1 MIPPTVSPDASLPPA
16 VAGPAFLRD
25 GTEVWVRPVLDED
38 RELVLDFLGREATEA
53 IELRHF
59 AAVRA
64 EAPERERIARS
75 SPADRLCLLVLG
87 EHADQVAI
95 VGVGEY
101 VRLGP
106 GAPVAEIAFLVA
118 ASFRGLGVASLL
130 LARLARAA
138 RAFGLVRFEARVRE
152 EDSGI
157 LEVFQGRGLP
167 FGEGSD
173 EGEVDVFI
181 PLDPEVGQAGSAQT
195 TRRGQRAGPRTADGG
210 RSDTAVAQIRDASAV
225 PSYVGP
231 AAPDP

>member
-1 MIPPTVSPDASLPPA
+1 MIPPSVAPDASLPPA

-38 RELVLDFLGREATEA
+38 REMVLDFLGRESTES

-64 EAPERERIARS
+64 ERAGEGGARA

-87 EHADQVAI
+87 DRADRVAV

-101 VRLGP
+101 VRLRP
-106 GAPVAEIAFLVA
+106 GEPAAEIAFLVA
-118 ASFRGLGVASLL
+118 TSFRGLGVASLL

-138 RAFGLVRFEARVRE
+138 RAFGIARFEARLRD

-157 LEVFQGRGLP
+157 LEVFRGSGLP
-167 FGEGSD
+167 FTEASG

-181 PLDPEVGQAGSAQT
+181 PLNPEI
-195 TRRGQRAGPRTADGG
+195 GP
-210 RSDTAVAQIRDASAV
+210 
-225 PSYVGP
+225 VGP
-231 AAPDP
+231 AQARRDGVPGNDPGGWSGSELVRRGLPSARLPSLGPTGPDP